1 MLVEE
6 YLDIPL
12 GIHWLD
18 PIFFLESF
26 FSSIFRPIRP
36 PWNIRTSQ
44 NTFCTDLK
52 IICQPIRSSSTI
64 HWSPNHSPLQCTDA
78 LMMHIAHDIKHTRC
92 ECHSYPTSLSWCFTD
107 KWKYTSN
114 IWLFQQR
121 KKLTHNL
128 GHFRLTSAI
137 FWLWGLKW
145 ARIRRLLL
153 AMYHTFQKPY

>member
-78 LMMHIAHDIKHTRC
+78 LMMHIAHDMKQTWC
-92 ECHSYPTSLSWCFTD
+92 ECHSYPTSPSWCFTD
-107 KWKYTSN
+107 KWKYISN

-121 KKLTHNL
+121 KKLTQFGSLCTIQKRFGHNWIKNSSK
-128 GHFRLTSAI
+128 GF
-137 FWLWGLKW
+137 
-145 ARIRRLLL
+145 LLS
-153 AMYHTFQKPY
+153 TFCKPQFP

>member
-26 FSSIFRPIRP
+26 
-36 PWNIRTSQ
+36 
-44 NTFCTDLK
+44 
-52 IICQPIRSSSTI
+52 CQPIRSSSTI

-78 LMMHIAHDIKHTRC
+78 LMMHIAHDMKQTWC
-92 ECHSYPTSLSWCFTD
+92 ECHSYPTSPSWCFTD
-107 KWKYTSN
+107 KWKYISN

-121 KKLTHNL
+121 KIFGTKFGSFLAVQHSSIGDLVPNSLTPLTISLQNSTKWTQKLVSFETFDQGAKKDHS
-128 GHFRLTSAI
+128 FRAI
-137 FWLWGLKW
+137 
-145 ARIRRLLL
+145 
-153 AMYHTFQKPY
+153 